1 MQQQPSSQQQPAA
14 QIQPGQIPTQFTGYV
29 NPAEQQQH
37 TGNPGA
43 FIYNTNQRI
52 SIPHQGQAQNQV
64 PPGAAQAGSH
74 HAYSNQQYMYQQQYA
89 GQMNY
94 YDPNMVAQQY
104 INTGAAYTSQA
115 YIYAHNPNVVN
126 MYNPTS
132 NKHFLLIYLFVL
144 KARDHNDK
152 TDFSVRYR
160 NIFWMNRT
168 VPRRNY
174 SN

>member
-29 NPAEQQQH
+29 NPAEQH
-37 TGNPGA
+37 
-43 FIYNTNQRI
+43 
-52 SIPHQGQAQNQV
+52 PHQGQAQNQV

>member
-1 MQQQPSSQQQPAA
+1 MQQQPGSQQQPAA
-14 QIQPGQIPTQFTGYV
+14 QIQPGLIPNQFASYV
-29 NPAEQQQH
+29 NPTEQQH

-52 SIPHQGQAQNQV
+52 SIPHQGQAPNQV

-74 HAYSNQQYMYQQQYA
+74 HSYSNQQYMYQQQYA

-94 YDPNMVAQQY
+94 YDPNLAAQQY
-104 INTGAAYTSQA
+104 INAGAAYTSQG

-132 NKHFLLIYLFVL
+132 NKNFLFIYLFML
-144 KARDHNDK
+144 KNRDQ
-152 TDFSVRYR
+152 S
-160 NIFWMNRT
+160 NITVFCEMVFGIIGSYHAETILTRT
-168 VPRRNY
+168 G
-174 SN
+174 